1 MTMGLIAPGSST
13 ASTIA
18 QYFFW
23 GVVAAG
29 LGTIGYYI
37 FAPIPHERD
46 NPRLGSGGPRG
57 GSKKRKLPIVKGR
70 SCRFEMKEGPDV
82 TCAGAMLHDPTGKAW
97 PARSV
102 LCGPIRR
109 KLRKASDA
117 ELEGAGR
124 HYFGGSYPARV
135 VEIDAPNRSMEGWR
149 YLGEVE
155 RIYYTRVGR
164 KNGNVR
170 FQHPFNK
177 PSALATVMKG
187 RGRVRL
193 YRKGRFVRLELPR
206 GSILDSR
213 GYVWP

>member
-1 MTMGLIAPGSST
+1 MTMGLVAPGSST

-29 LGTIGYYI
+29 LI

-170 FQHPFNK
+170 FVHEFNK
-177 PSALATVMKG
+177 HGLTRLVKG
-187 RGRVRL
+187 TGKVRL

-206 GSILDSR
+206 GAILDTR
-213 GYVWP
+213 GYVFP